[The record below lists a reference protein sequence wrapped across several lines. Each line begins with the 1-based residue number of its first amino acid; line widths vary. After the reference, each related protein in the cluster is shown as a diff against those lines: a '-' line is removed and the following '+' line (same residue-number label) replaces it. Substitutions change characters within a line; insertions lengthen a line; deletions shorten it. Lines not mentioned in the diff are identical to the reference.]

1 MKERERERK
10 GKKKKMERERERDI
24 VFYACWWDNNDAD
37 LYKKK
42 IEREERKNATPFDPN
57 SRWGRVGIDPMSV

>member
-1 MKERERERK
+1 MKEREREGEKRK
-10 GKKKKMERERERDI
+10 NGERERDI

-42 IEREERKNATPFDPN
+42 LNVKREKTQRPSTLIPDGAGLELTRCLYR
-57 SRWGRVGIDPMSV
+57 S

>member
-1 MKERERERK
+1 
-10 GKKKKMERERERDI
+10 MERERERDI

-42 IEREERKNATPFDPN
+42 IEREERKKRNALRKGFAF
-57 SRWGRVGIDPMSV
+57 

>member
-1 MKERERERK
+1 M
-10 GKKKKMERERERDI
+10 ERERDI

-42 IEREERKNATPFDPN
+42 LNVKREKRNALRKGFAF
-57 SRWGRVGIDPMSV
+57 

>member
-1 MKERERERK
+1 MKEREREREK
-10 GKKKKMERERERDI
+10 EKRKKWRERDI

-42 IEREERKNATPFDPN
+42 LNVKREKTQRPSKR
-57 SRWGRVGIDPMSV
+57 SCVLMHLRVAFMINF

>member
-1 MKERERERK
+1 MKERGRERK
-10 GKKKKMERERERDI
+10 GKKKKMERERDI

-42 IEREERKNATPFDPN
+42 LNVKREKTQRPSKRFCVLMHL
-57 SRWGRVGIDPMSV
+57 RVAFMINF